1 MEIFDLFFT
10 LTPQPCNPRTSAVE
24 LHTSNQVA
32 QTGLMVHS
40 SFFFFFA
47 NKELRIAFSYTEQR
61 ASLVAQMVKNPPTMQ
76 ETWVL
81 SLGGEDALEKGTPIH
96 SSMLAWEIP

>member
-10 LTPQPCNPRTSAVE
+10 LSPQPCNPRTSAVE

-40 SFFFFFA
+40 SFIIIFF
-47 NKELRIAFSYTEQR
+47 LRQ
-61 ASLVAQMVKNPPTMQ
+61 
-76 ETWVL
+76 
-81 SLGGEDALEKGTPIH
+81 
-96 SSMLAWEIP
+96 